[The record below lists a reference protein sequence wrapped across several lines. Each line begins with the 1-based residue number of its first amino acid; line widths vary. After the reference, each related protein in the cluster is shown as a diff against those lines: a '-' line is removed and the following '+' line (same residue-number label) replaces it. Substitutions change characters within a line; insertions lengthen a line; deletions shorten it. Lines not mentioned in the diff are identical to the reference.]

1 MKVGWIDFFNTIPFK
16 EAINGNSPYIVI
28 KDVPSRLN
36 RYIYEGIIDIGI
48 ISSAE
53 YIENFPKYLILPK
66 LSISSYGKVN
76 SVVLVSDYPID
87 DINLVVLSKQSKTS
101 NYLVQILF
109 NSFLRKR
116 VVFSEKEENQKDIG
130 YVLIGDKALLQ
141 KDKFPFVYDLS
152 DIWYKYTK
160 TPFVFALWCV
170 RKDFYHK
177 NKDKVIDF
185 YKKLLKSKEK
195 FFFSKNSIPENI
207 NNYLK
212 NLDFSLKEEH
222 ISGLKL
228 FAKYMQKNQIIK
240 RFPEF
245 NFIEP

>member
-1 MKVGWIDFFNTIPFK
+1 MKVGWIDFLNTIPFK
-16 EAINGNSPYIVI
+16 EAINGNSPYTVI
-28 KDVPSRLN
+28 KDVPAKLN
-36 RYIYEGIIDIGI
+36 KYISEGRIDIGI

-53 YIENFPKYLILPK
+53 YIENFHEYLILPN

-76 SVVLVSDYPID
+76 SVVLVSHYKID
-87 DINLVVLSKQSKTS
+87 DINSVVLSKQSKTS

-116 VVFSEKEENQKDIG
+116 VVFSEKEENQKNIG

-141 KDKFPFVYDLS
+141 KDKYPFVYDLS
-152 DIWYKYTK
+152 EIWYKYTK

-170 RKDFYHK
+170 RKDFYYK
-177 NKDKVIDF
+177 NKNIVLDF
-185 YKKLLKSKEK
+185 YEKLLKSKEK
-195 FFFSKNSIPENI
+195 FFLSRNSIPENV

-228 FAKYMQKNQIIK
+228 FAEYMQKNQIIK
-240 RFPEF
+240 CFPEF